1 VNNTENYSKEKAAP
15 QNLQEQEI
23 FQNKPKITAI
33 EILNK
38 KISLPLQTGRKFSNN
53 QCNLKNVNDHSKS
66 RQKRKD
72 NINSKF
78 SVLAES
84 KTELVE
90 LMIKDLKAKNKVEM
104 QILNMQLKKEELE
117 VQLLEKELLLKN
129 HILQREL
136 QK

>member
-1 VNNTENYSKEKAAP
+1 LKITLKKKLLHKNYK
-15 QNLQEQEI
+15 
-23 FQNKPKITAI
+23 NKKYFKIKITAI

-38 KISLPLQTGRKFSNN
+38 KISSPLQTGKKFSN
-53 QCNLKNVNDHSKS
+53 QCNLKNVNDHSKL
-66 RQKRKD
+66 RQKRKN
-72 NINSKF
+72 NINSRF

-84 KTELVE
+84 KIELVE
-90 LMIKDLKAKNKVEM
+90 LMIKDLKAKSKVEM

-117 VQLLEKELLLKN
+117 VQLLEKELLLKD